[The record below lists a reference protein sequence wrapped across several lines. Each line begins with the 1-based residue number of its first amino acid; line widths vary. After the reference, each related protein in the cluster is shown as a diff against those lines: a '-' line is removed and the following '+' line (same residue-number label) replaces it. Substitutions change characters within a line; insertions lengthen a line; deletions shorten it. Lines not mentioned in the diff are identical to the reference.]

1 MRLCDWGTTF
11 VVREKGRKVNPCVKC
26 ENIGRGMRG
35 RAETSEKQG
44 DGKYSQK
51 RARKFLTNNTENQRA
66 YSAKAELVVF

>member
-1 MRLCDWGTTF
+1 
-11 VVREKGRKVNPCVKC
+11 
-26 ENIGRGMRG
+26 MRG

-66 YSAKAELVVF
+66 YSAKAELVMF